1 MEKVNALYVHI
12 PFCNEICS
20 YCDFVKVYS
29 DEKIIDKYLGCLEKE
44 LCEYRIKE
52 LKTIY
57 IGGGTPSCLSD
68 KQLEKLLSIFSAI
81 KLDNEYEFTIEA
93 NPESLSES
101 KIKILSRYGV
111 NRVSLGI
118 QTFDERLLKLLN
130 RKHTLEDVTKVV
142 SNLNKYGI
150 FNYSFDFIYALPF
163 QTIEGINKD
172 MDIAFSFN
180 PKHLSFYS
188 LLIEE
193 HTRLYIDGYRERED
207 EKQREMYDFIYDK
220 LSNNGYSRYE
230 ISNFSLP
237 GFQSKHNKVYWH
249 DEPYYAIGVSASG
262 YKGNIRYTNTK
273 SLTKYLDGINE
284 KSIENIDVEDN
295 IVEFI
300 MLGLR
305 LDEGIS
311 ISEYKR
317 RFKEDFLTK
326 YNGVLEKLINNK
338 MIKIDGD
345 RVKTTYDGSLVLHQI
360 IEMFM

>member
-1 MEKVNALYVHI
+1 MGKVNALYVHI

-29 DEKIIDKYLGCLEKE
+29 DEKIIDKYLDCLEKE
-44 LCEYRIKE
+44 LSEYSIKE

-68 KQLEKLLSIFSAI
+68 KQLERLLSLFESI
-81 KLDNEYEFTIEA
+81 KLAEEYEFTIEA
-93 NPESLSES
+93 NPESLSEN
-101 KIKILSRYGV
+101 KIQILSRYGV

-130 RKHTLEDVTKVV
+130 RKHTLDDVKSVV
-142 SNLNKYGI
+142 SNLNKYNI
-150 FNYSFDFIYALPF
+150 SNYSFDFIYTLPF
-163 QTIEGINKD
+163 QTVEGINKD
-172 MDIAFSFN
+172 MDIAISFN

-193 HTRLYIDGYRERED
+193 HTRLYIDGYRESED
-207 EKQREMYDFIYDK
+207 EKQREMYDFIYKK
-220 LSNNGYSRYE
+220 LSDNGYSRYE

-249 DEPYYAIGVSASG
+249 DEQYYAIGVSASG
-262 YKGNIRYTNTK
+262 YIGDTRYTNTK

-284 KSIENIDVEDN
+284 KSIEDISVEDSV
-295 IVEFI
+295 VEFI

-311 ISEYKR
+311 TSEYKR
-317 RFKEDFLTK
+317 RFKEDFLTQ
-326 YNGVLEKLINNK
+326 YGAVLDELVNKK
-338 MIKIDGD
+338 MIIIDGD
-345 RVKTTYDGSLVLHQI
+345 RVKATYDGSLVLHQI